1 MATTIKSTDLDFDT
15 IKSRLKDYLK
25 SRDEFSDYN
34 FEASGISNI
43 LDVLAYNTH
52 FNGLTANFALNEA
65 FLNTAQLRSS
75 VVSHAE
81 ALGYVPRSYSASKA
95 LLNISVAITAAN
107 RPTSLTL
114 PANTKFTTTV
124 NAISYTFQTL
134 ENYTAID
141 DGTGVYQFL
150 TGQGSEDIPI
160 YEGTS
165 KTKTF
170 YVGETEEEQI
180 YVLTDTTMDTSTLNV
195 KVYDTSSSSSFT
207 SYTNLRDAV
216 AINTNSTHYQI
227 KEVPNGNYELLFGDG
242 ITTGSKP
249 SAGNKITVEY
259 LSTVATE
266 ANGATTFTAST
277 DLAVDGV
284 DYPLGLIVSSESSGG
299 AYKESIDSIR
309 RNAPIGF
316 ASQQRLVTAED
327 YKAQILARY
336 SNYLTDVI
344 AWGGMDNDP
353 PKYGAVYVSL
363 NFRDGVSV
371 DIQQDVK
378 DQIVSDLT
386 SNISIMSI
394 DTEFTDAIETYLELT
409 TFFNL
414 DPDLTNS
421 TPLAV
426 QNDIDELIQT
436 YFNANLKNFGKV
448 FRRSQLL
455 ADIDESDEA
464 ILNSRMDV
472 KVQQRFTPS
481 IGQSLSYTVQF
492 PVALANPDDEFYRIT
507 SNRFIFNNLS
517 CIIRN
522 KLKSNKLEIVD
533 IEGNIQVDNVGSYTP
548 EAGTVNIVGFNPTSI
563 EGTSQVRISA
573 VPTNQSTVRPLRNY
587 ILNIDTTNSITS
599 AQIDYQETRLTL

>member
-15 IKSRLKDYLK
+15 IKARLKDYLK
-25 SRDEFSDYN
+25 SQDEFSDYN
-34 FEASGISNI
+34 FEASGISNV

-52 FNGLTANFALNEA
+52 FNGLIANFALNES

-81 ALGYVPRSYSASKA
+81 ALGYVPRSYTSAKG
-95 LLNISVAITAAN
+95 LLNIALTINLTN
-107 RPTSLTL
+107 RPTSITL
-114 PANTKFTTTV
+114 PANTKFSTEV
-124 NAISYTFQTL
+124 NSVSYTFQTL
-134 ENYTAID
+134 EKYTAVD
-141 DGTGVYQFL
+141 DGSGFYQFL
-150 TGQGSEDIPI
+150 TNQGSEDIPI
-160 YEGTS
+160 YEGTM

-170 YVGETEEEQI
+170 FVGETSEEQI
-180 YVLTDTTMDTSTLNV
+180 YVLSDITMDTSSLNV
-195 KVYDTSSSSSFT
+195 KVYDTASGNSYT

-216 AINTNSTHYQI
+216 KIDTTSTHYQI

-242 ITTGSKP
+242 VTTGKKP
-249 SAGNKITVEY
+249 SAGNKIVVEY
-259 LSTVATE
+259 LSTKAME
-266 ANGATTFTAST
+266 ANGATSFTANA
-277 DLAVDGV
+277 DLTINDV
-284 DYPLGLIVSSESSGG
+284 DYPLAVTVSSESSGG

-336 SNYLTDVI
+336 NNYLTDVI

-363 NFRDGVSV
+363 NFKDGVSA

-378 DQIVSDLT
+378 DQIVGDLT
-386 SNISIMSI
+386 SNISVMSI
-394 DTEFTDAIETYLELT
+394 DTLFTDAITTFLELT

-426 QNDIDELIQT
+426 ANDIDELIQT
-436 YFNANLKNFGKV
+436 FFNNNLKNFGKV

-455 ADIDESDEA
+455 ADIDELDEA

-481 IGQSLSYTVQF
+481 IGQSLSYTLQF

-507 SNRFIFNNLS
+507 SNRFVFNNLS

-522 KLKSNKLEIVD
+522 KLKSNKLEVVD
-533 IEGNIQVDNVGSYTP
+533 IEGNIQVDNIGSYTP
-548 EAGTVNIVGFNPTSI
+548 ETGTVNIVGFNPTSI
-563 EGTSQVRISA
+563 EGTSQVKISA

>member
-15 IKSRLKDYLK
+15 IKARLKDYLK
-25 SRDEFSDYN
+25 SQDEFSDYN
-34 FEASGISNI
+34 FEASGISNV

-52 FNGLTANFALNEA
+52 FNGLIANFALNES

-81 ALGYVPRSYSASKA
+81 ALGYVPRSYTSSKA
-95 LLNISVAITAAN
+95 LLNISVVINLSN
-107 RPTSLTL
+107 RPTTLTL
-114 PANTKFTTTV
+114 PKNTKFSTTV
-124 NAISYTFQTL
+124 NGVSYVFQTL
-134 ENYTAID
+134 ANYTATD

-150 TGQGSEDIPI
+150 TSQGSTDIPI
-160 YEGTS
+160 YEGTI

-170 YVGETEEEQI
+170 FVGETEEEQI
-180 YVLTDTTMDTSTLNV
+180 YVLSDITMDTSSLDV
-195 KVYDTSSSSSFT
+195 KVYDTASSNSYT
-207 SYTNLRDAV
+207 AYTNLRDAV
-216 AINTNSTHYQI
+216 KIDTTSTHYQI

-242 ITTGSKP
+242 ITTGKKP
-249 SAGNKITVEY
+249 SAGNKISVEY
-259 LSTVATE
+259 LSTSAGE
-266 ANGATTFTAST
+266 ANGATIFTANS
-277 DLAVDGV
+277 DLTVNGV
-284 DYPLGLIVSSESSGG
+284 DYTIATTVTSESSGG

-327 YKAQILARY
+327 YRAQILARY
-336 SNYLTDVI
+336 NNYLTDVI
-344 AWGGMDNDP
+344 AWGGMDNQP

-363 NFRDGVSV
+363 NFKDNISLE
-371 DIQQDVK
+371 IQQDVK
-378 DQIVSDLT
+378 DQIVTDLT

-394 DTEFTDAIETYLELT
+394 DTLFTDAITTFLELT

-426 QNDIDELIQT
+426 ENDIDELIQA
-436 YFNANLKNFGKV
+436 YFNNNLKNFGKV
-448 FRRSQLL
+448 FRRSLL
-455 ADIDESDEA
+455 LNEIDDLDVA

-481 IGQSLSYTVQF
+481 TGQSLSYTLQF
-492 PVALANPDDEFYRIT
+492 PVSLANPDDEFYRIT
-507 SNRFIFNNLS
+507 SSRFTYNNLS

-522 KLKSNKLEIVD
+522 KLKTNKLEISD
-533 IEGNIQVDNVGSYTP
+533 IEGNIQVDNIGTYTP
-548 EAGTVNIVGFNPTSI
+548 ETGVVNIVGFNPTAV
-563 EGTSQVRISA
+563 EGSTQIKISA
-573 VPTNQSTVRPLRNY
+573 VPTNQSTIRPLRNY
-587 ILNIDTTNSITS
+587 ILDIDTGNSITS

>member
-25 SRDEFSDYN
+25 SQDEFSDYN
-34 FEASGISNI
+34 FEASGISNV

-52 FNGLTANFALNEA
+52 FNGLIANFALNES

-81 ALGYVPRSYSASKA
+81 ALGYVPRSYTSAKA
-95 LLNISVAITAAN
+95 LLNIALTVNLTN
-107 RPTSLTL
+107 RPTSITL
-114 PANTKFTTTV
+114 PANTKFTTEV
-124 NAISYTFQTL
+124 NSVSYTFQTL
-134 ENYTAID
+134 EKYTAID
-141 DGTGVYQFL
+141 DGSGFYQFL
-150 TGQGSEDIPI
+150 TTQGSEDIPI
-160 YEGTS
+160 YEGTM

-170 YVGETEEEQI
+170 FVGETSEEQI
-180 YVLTDTTMDTSTLNV
+180 YVLTDITMDTSSLNV
-195 KVYDTSSSSSFT
+195 KVYDTASSNSYT
-207 SYTNLRDAV
+207 AYTNLRDAV
-216 AINTNSTHYQI
+216 KIDTTSTHYQI

-242 ITTGSKP
+242 VTTGNKP
-249 SAGNKITVEY
+249 SAGNKIVVEY
-259 LSTVATE
+259 LSTEAAE
-266 ANGATTFTAST
+266 ANGATSFTANA
-277 DLAVDGV
+277 DLTINDV
-284 DYPLGLIVSSESSGG
+284 DYPLAVTVSSESSGG

-327 YKAQILARY
+327 YRAQILARY
-336 SNYLTDVI
+336 NNYLTDVI
-344 AWGGMDNDP
+344 AWGGIDNDP

-363 NFRDGVSV
+363 NFKDGVSL

-378 DQIVSDLT
+378 DQIVGDLT

-394 DTEFTDAIETYLELT
+394 DTLFTDAITTFLELT

-426 QNDIDELIQT
+426 QNDIDELIQA
-436 YFNANLKNFGKV
+436 YFNNNLKNFGKV

-548 EAGTVNIVGFNPTSI
+548 EAGTVSIVGFNPTSI
-563 EGTSQVRISA
+563 EGTSQVKISA
-573 VPTNQSTVRPLRNY
+573 VPTNQSTIRPLRNY

>member
-15 IKSRLKDYLK
+15 IKARLKDYLK
-25 SRDEFSDYN
+25 SQDEFSDYN
-34 FEASGISNI
+34 FEASGISNV

-52 FNGLTANFALNEA
+52 FNGLIANFALNES

-81 ALGYVPRSYSASKA
+81 ALGYVPRSYTSAKA
-95 LLNISVAITAAN
+95 LLNIALTINLTN
-107 RPTSLTL
+107 RPTSITL
-114 PANTKFTTTV
+114 PANTKFSTEV
-124 NAISYTFQTL
+124 NSVSYTFQTL
-134 ENYTAID
+134 EKYTAVD
-141 DGTGVYQFL
+141 DGSGFYQFL
-150 TGQGSEDIPI
+150 TSQGSEDIPI
-160 YEGTS
+160 YEGTM

-170 YVGETEEEQI
+170 FVGETNEEQI
-180 YVLTDTTMDTSTLNV
+180 YVLTDITMDTSSLNV
-195 KVYDTSSSSSFT
+195 KVYDTASSNSYT
-207 SYTNLRDAV
+207 SYTNLRDA
-216 AINTNSTHYQI
+216 IKIDTTSTHYQI

-242 ITTGSKP
+242 ITTGKKP
-249 SAGNKITVEY
+249 SAGNKIVVEY
-259 LSTVATE
+259 LSTKARE
-266 ANGATTFTAST
+266 ANGATNFTANA
-277 DLAVDGV
+277 DLTINDV
-284 DYPLGLIVSSESSGG
+284 DYPLAVTVSSESSGG

-336 SNYLTDVI
+336 NNYLTDVI

-363 NFRDGVSV
+363 NFKDGVSA

-378 DQIVSDLT
+378 DQIVGDLT
-386 SNISIMSI
+386 SNISVMSI
-394 DTEFTDAIETYLELT
+394 DTLFTDAIRTFLELT

-426 QNDIDELIQT
+426 ANDIDELIQT
-436 YFNANLKNFGKV
+436 YFNNNLKNFGKV

-455 ADIDESDEA
+455 ADIDELDEA

-481 IGQSLSYTVQF
+481 IGQSLSYTLKF

-507 SNRFIFNNLS
+507 SNRFVFNNLS

-548 EAGTVNIVGFNPTSI
+548 ETGTVNIVGFNPTSI
-563 EGTSQVRISA
+563 EGTSQVKISA

-587 ILNIDTTNSITS
+587 ILDIDTTNSITS

>member
-15 IKSRLKDYLK
+15 IKARLKDYLK
-25 SRDEFSDYN
+25 SQDEFSDYN
-34 FEASGISNI
+34 FEASGISNV

-52 FNGLTANFALNEA
+52 FNGLIANFALNES

-81 ALGYVPRSYSASKA
+81 ALGYVPRSYTSAKA
-95 LLNISVAITAAN
+95 LLNIALTINLTN
-107 RPTSLTL
+107 RPTSITL
-114 PANTKFTTTV
+114 PANTKFSTEV
-124 NAISYTFQTL
+124 NSVSYTFQTL
-134 ENYTAID
+134 EKYTAID
-141 DGTGVYQFL
+141 DGSGFYQFL
-150 TGQGSEDIPI
+150 TNQGSEDIPI
-160 YEGTS
+160 YEGTM

-170 YVGETEEEQI
+170 FVGETNEEQI
-180 YVLTDTTMDTSTLNV
+180 YVLTDITMDTSSLNV
-195 KVYDTSSSSSFT
+195 KVYDTASSNSYT

-216 AINTNSTHYQI
+216 KIDTTSTHYQI

-242 ITTGSKP
+242 VTTGKKP
-249 SAGNKITVEY
+249 SAGNKIVVEY
-259 LSTVATE
+259 LSTKAME
-266 ANGATTFTAST
+266 ANGATSFTANA
-277 DLAVDGV
+277 DLTINDV
-284 DYPLGLIVSSESSGG
+284 DYPLAVTVSSESSGG

-336 SNYLTDVI
+336 NNYLTDVI

-363 NFRDGVSV
+363 NFKDGVSA

-378 DQIVSDLT
+378 DQIVGDLT
-386 SNISIMSI
+386 SNISVMSI
-394 DTEFTDAIETYLELT
+394 DTLFTDAIRTFLELT

-426 QNDIDELIQT
+426 ANDIDELIQT
-436 YFNANLKNFGKV
+436 YFNNNLKNFGKV

-455 ADIDESDEA
+455 ADIDELDEA

-481 IGQSLSYTVQF
+481 IGQSLSYTLKF

-507 SNRFIFNNLS
+507 SNRFVFNSLS

-548 EAGTVNIVGFNPTSI
+548 ETGTVNIVGFNPTSI
-563 EGTSQVRISA
+563 EGTSQVKISA

-587 ILNIDTTNSITS
+587 ILDIDTTNSITS